1 MSEVLQF
8 FKASVL
14 PKIRGLKPL
23 VIGIVISVVLHLVA
37 LNIIGKLY
45 FGDGSNAASSVG
57 PETLFLNFNQNN
69 ADQSNY
75 DQSKNSQISSDDS
88 ESGSVLKEKQ
98 ETESPKD
105 ASKAPVK
112 TVTAKDAKEIEPVL
126 VKSPKASESA
136 SDTTI
141 VKQAKLSEHTKLNG
155 ETESHSTPEQAQAKA
170 EKHQEL
176 NHDKPTTAVIQN
188 VEYLFKKDPKY
199 PPLSKRLREEGTVVI
214 KVLIDEKGYPQ
225 EIKVRSSSGH
235 PMLDESALKAVKK
248 WVFKPHVVGG
258 RPEKAWAEIP
268 VMFVLK
274 RR

>member
-1 MSEVLQF
+1 MSEALQCF
-8 FKASVL
+8 NASVL

-23 VIGIVISVVLHLVA
+23 IIGIVISVLLHLVA

-45 FGDGSNAASSVG
+45 FGDGRNAVSSIG
-57 PETLFLNFNQNN
+57 PETLFLNFNQNK
-69 ADQSNY
+69 ADQSHS
-75 DQSKNSQISSDDS
+75 DQSKNSQISPDDS

-98 ETESPKD
+98 VTESPED
-105 ASKAPVK
+105 TSKVPIK
-112 TVTAKDAKEIEPVL
+112 TVTTEQPKEIEPVL
-126 VKSPKASESA
+126 VKSPKASEST

-141 VKQAKLSEHTKLNG
+141 VKQAKLSEQPKLNG
-155 ETESHSTPEQAQAKA
+155 ETESKSSPDQAQAKA
-170 EKHQEL
+170 QKHQEL
-176 NHDKPTTAVIQN
+176 NYDKPTTAVIQN

-214 KVLIDEKGYPQ
+214 KVLIDEKGYPE
-225 EIKVRSSSGH
+225 EIKVRSSSGY

-248 WVFKPHVVGG
+248 WVFKPHVVGSKA
-258 RPEKAWAEIP
+258 EKAWAEIP